1 MFSPRNPQLVRSLSK
16 KIPLMRL
23 LLLCSIALFSS
34 SAFAQKMLLL
44 ERANRAK
51 TTKLYIGE
59 GLHFRL
65 AGDEDYWYQRTIT
78 DMLPESNTLLL
89 DNYPV
94 KLGDISQLKVR
105 RGPFARI
112 VGGTLFAFGASLTL
126 ATTVAVFYND
136 KGTNFGALYGAAAGS
151 LGIGYF
157 LNTKRKLK
165 MGEKHRLRII
175 EIKFP
180 EPPLIPPPPRQ

>member
-1 MFSPRNPQLVRSLSK
+1 
-16 KIPLMRL
+16 MRL
-23 LLLCSIALFSS
+23 FLLFALAMFAAQ
-34 SAFAQKMLLL
+34 AFGQKMLLL

-51 TTKLYIGE
+51 TTKLYTGE
-59 GLHFRL
+59 SLHFRL
-65 AGDEDYWYQRTIT
+65 AGEEDYWYQRSIS

-94 KLGDISQLKVR
+94 KLGDISHLKVR
-105 RGPFARI
+105 RKPIWRI
-112 VGGTLFAFGASLTL
+112 VGGATFAFGLSLAI
-126 ATTVAVFYND
+126 ATTAAALYKD
-136 KGTNFGALYGAAAGS
+136 KDTNYGALYATSAGS

-157 LNTKRKLK
+157 LNTKRTLK